1 MKILCKTGLSN
12 SRRLQTT
19 FKFLSRNGSCNSVHI
34 NSGDSTWILNRT
46 VGKPYTCTLY
56 IEDIRLSDSGEYY
69 CEVKIP
75 SVRNPVISG
84 PLHIEVVASENFN
97 SNELILETTIPAGA
111 LVLILLVIVVLVVV
125 VYNFVVPQRWRR
137 PAPAPAPEED
147 RHPLVQCKINH
158 LYLLRVYTCLNRLTQ
173 K

>member
-1 MKILCKTGLSN
+1 MKILCKTGLLN
-12 SRRLQTT
+12 SLRLQIT
-19 FKFLSRNGSCNSVHI
+19 FKFLNRNVSCHSVRS
-34 NSGDSTWILNRT
+34 NSGDSTWIVNRT
-46 VGKPYTCTLY
+46 VDKPYTCTLY
-56 IEDIRLSDSGEYY
+56 IEDIRLKDSGEYY
-69 CEVKIP
+69 CEVKIA
-75 SVRNPVISG
+75 SVHEPVLSG

-97 SNELILETTIPAGA
+97 SNELILETTVPAGA
-111 LVLILLVIVVLVVV
+111 LVLILLIIVVLVV